1 MQLASQLVMLTEVQT
16 SMPIMWQIGPQLDS
30 ILATFPFYLLFQDP
44 LLCFGNESSSS
55 FLVP

>member
-30 ILATFPFYLLFQDP
+30 ILATFPFQDP
-44 LLCFGNESSSS
+44 LLSVLEMNHLPLF
-55 FLVP
+55 

>member
-44 LLCFGNESSSS
+44 LLSVLEMNHLPLF
-55 FLVP
+55 